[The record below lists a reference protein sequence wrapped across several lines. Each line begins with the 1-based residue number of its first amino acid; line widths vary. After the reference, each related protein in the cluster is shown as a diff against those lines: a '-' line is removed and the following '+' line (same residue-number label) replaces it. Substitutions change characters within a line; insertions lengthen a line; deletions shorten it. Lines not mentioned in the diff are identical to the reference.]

1 MVHPFMSIPLLTLSL
16 FLDTICMGDVMNKK
30 IFKSPLFYIFTLFM
44 LDFLLTTY
52 GVRIGAIYEANPL
65 WVSVVA
71 MPFFQGLA
79 IRLLYFAVI
88 IYLPIRFA
96 LAHPDKI
103 RPIWLKAFYGIALV
117 SNLLILGAHLY
128 WIILYGAMIA

>member
-1 MVHPFMSIPLLTLSL
+1 LTLFL
-16 FLDTICMGDVMNKK
+16 FLGTIHLGDVMNKK
-30 IFKSPLFYIFTLFM
+30 PFKDPLFYIFLLFM
-44 LDFLLTTY
+44 LDFILTTY
-52 GVRIGAIYEANPL
+52 GVHIGAIYEANPL

-88 IYLPIRFA
+88 IYLPVRVA

-103 RPIWLKAFYGIALV
+103 RPIWLRAFYGIALV
-117 SNLLILGAHLY
+117 SNLIILGAHLY
-128 WIILYGAMIA
+128 WIIIYTRMMT